1 MIDYMFSPS
10 RVAFYPVSMREA
22 YEASGSW
29 PDDGVL
35 ISEEVHTRIMQ
46 EQEAGWVI
54 CAGPD
59 GQPMTKEPSPP
70 SAEALA
76 AVERAWRDR
85 QLDATDALVARHRDE
100 IEDGDTTLT
109 GEQYQALQAYRRT
122 LRDWPEQGKF
132 PLVEHRPSAP
142 AWLAQSLERDGRYSA

>member
-10 RVAFYPVSMREA
+10 RVAFYPVSMRET

-46 EQEAGWVI
+46 EQEDGRVV

-59 GQPMTKEPSPP
+59 GQPMTKEPLPP
-70 SAEALA
+70 STDELA
-76 AVERAWRDR
+76 AIERAWRDR

-100 IEDGDTTLT
+100 IEDGATTLT
-109 GEQYQALQAYRRT
+109 GEQYQILQAYRRA
-122 LRDWPEQGKF
+122 LRDWPESERF
-132 PLVEHRPSAP
+132 PQSDNRPLQP
-142 AWLAQSLERDGRYSA
+142 EWLLGALSKR